1 MSRFFIHRPI
11 FAIVISIII
20 VILGVISGLS
30 LPVAQYPQI
39 TQPTVNVSTI
49 YTGANASVINQT
61 VAQVIEQ
68 QVNGT
73 QGMAYMS
80 SSSDDTGSYN
90 LDVKFDLGTN
100 GDMDS
105 VLVQNNVSIATSSL
119 PSDVQSVGVTT
130 KKASS
135 DMSYMFA
142 IYSPNGTFKRTFIM
156 NYASIYIIDALK
168 RIKGVGDVS
177 SFGSEYAMRVWL
189 NPDRLSDLGLTVG
202 DVENA
207 IREQNVQAP
216 AGTIG
221 QMPTPASQEKQ
232 YTGSVQGRLTT
243 PQEFGNVIL
252 KAKPDGSYVFLRDV
266 ARVETGAKST
276 TMVSDANG
284 APSAG
289 FGIKLTDDAN
299 AVETI
304 SEVKKVLAEAAKN
317 FPDDLVYE
325 PVIDNTEYI
334 NESIKEVVNTFKEA
348 LMLVIL
354 IVFLFLQSWRATLIP
369 VLAIPV
375 SLVGTFASFV
385 LLGFSINTLTL
396 FAMVLAIGLVVDDAI
411 VVIENVESHMKKDG
425 LGPVEATEVAM
436 DEVQG
441 PVVAIAFV
449 LSAVFIPCAF
459 LGGTTGVL
467 YRQFALTIAVSMAL
481 SAFIA
486 LTLTPALCALLM
498 KPHDP
503 NKKKNV
509 LDRFFDKFNDW
520 FERTQNRYVGKVGWF
535 INHAKVSVA
544 SLLVICV
551 LAGVC
556 FKLLPST
563 FVPDEDQGYFIASV
577 TMPEGTSMNR
587 TLETMDEMSDEL
599 GAIPGV
605 RNVMKIAGY
614 DVLSNG
620 NKANAGTF
628 FISLDSWGERTDP
641 DRGIFPIVIKANKLQ
656 ANHPEAQVMAFPT
669 PSLPGLGMVGGW
681 SMELLDMTGHTDKE
695 LETIT
700 KEILAAAN
708 KRPELSNVYTTYS
721 IASPICMFD
730 VNREKIKQ
738 LGVNLSDVFT
748 ALQVNYGGSQINDF
762 MQFGRNYKVIMQ
774 SDAQYRSEK
783 EALKFNY
790 VRNNEGNMVPL
801 DSLLTPKLSTS
812 TSIISRFN
820 GTRSISIQGS
830 VGDGFSSGQAI
841 AAMEEVVKQTAP
853 AGFNIE
859 WSGQSREEKK
869 SASSTGQVMGLALV
883 FVFLCLAA
891 LYESWSVPFAVL
903 MTIPTGL
910 FGAFFVQLALLMLEL
925 SFGKFNPGLQNTVYM
940 QIGVIM
946 IMGLAAKNAI
956 LIVEFAKV
964 RVDHGMEPVKA
975 AIEAAGL
982 RLRPIIMTSLAFIIG
997 CLPLAMAHGAGAAAR
1012 NSMGTAVVGGM
1023 LFATC
1028 LGIFLIP
1035 VLYVVVVWV
1044 AMKLSGKKSADA
1056 PIAEETPQAK
1066 A

>member
-11 FAIVISIII
+11 FAIVISLIILI
-20 VILGVISGLS
+20 VGVIAGFS
-30 LPVAQYPQI
+30 LPIAQYPQI
-39 TQPTVNVSTI
+39 TQPTITVNTNYV
-49 YTGANASVINQT
+49 GANAEVISQT

-73 QGMAYMS
+73 QGMDSMNS
-80 SSSDDTGSYN
+80 TSDDTGNYELS
-90 LDVKFDLGTN
+90 VKFELGTN

-105 VLVQNNVSIATSSL
+105 VLVQNNVSIANASL
-119 PSDVQSVGVTT
+119 PSAVQAVGVTT
-130 KKASS
+130 KKSSS
-135 DMSYMFA
+135 DMAYIFSL
-142 IYSPNGTFKRTFIM
+142 YSPNGTFNRTFIM
-156 NYASIYIIDALK
+156 NYASIYIVDALK
-168 RIKGVGDVS
+168 RIKGVGDVTQ
-177 SFGSEYAMRVWL
+177 FGSKYAMRVWL
-189 NPDRLSDLGLTVG
+189 NPARLSDLGLTVG

-207 IREQNVQAP
+207 IREQNMQAP

-221 QMPTPASQEKQ
+221 MLPTPKNQEKQ
-232 YTGSVQGRLTT
+232 YTGKVEGRLST
-243 PQEFGNVIL
+243 PEEFENVIL
-252 KAKPDGSYVFLRDV
+252 RAKDDGSYVRIKDV
-266 ARVETGAKST
+266 GRVEAGART
-276 TMVSDANG
+276 TSVVSDTDG

-289 FGIKLTDDAN
+289 FGVKLTDDAN
-299 AVETI
+299 AMETVA
-304 SEVKKVLAEAAKN
+304 EVKRVLAEAQKN
-317 FPDDLVYE
+317 FPEDLAYSALV
-325 PVIDNTEYI
+325 DNTEYI
-334 NESIKEVVNTFKEA
+334 HESIGEVVNTFKEA
-348 LMLVIL
+348 LILVII

-375 SLVGTFASFV
+375 SLVGTFASFIA
-385 LLGFSINTLTL
+385 LGFTINTLTL

-411 VVIENVESHMKKDG
+411 VVIENVETHMKKDG
-425 LGPVEATEVAM
+425 LGPVEATEKAM

-498 KPHDP
+498 KPHKHKE
-503 NKKKNV
+503 NKNI
-509 LDRFFDKFNDW
+509 LDRFFDAFNNW
-520 FERTQNRYVGKVGWF
+520 FERTQNRYTGAVAWF
-535 INHAKVSVA
+535 IDHAKTSVA
-544 SLLVICV
+544 CLLVVCA

-563 FVPDEDQGYFIASV
+563 FVPNEDLGYFVVSV
-577 TMPEGTSMNR
+577 TMPDGTSLNR
-587 TLETMDEMSDEL
+587 TSDTMDAVEKEL
-599 GAIPGV
+599 HQIPGV
-605 RNVMKIAGY
+605 KGAMKIAGY
-614 DVLSNG
+614 DVLSSGNKSNSG
-620 NKANAGTF
+620 TFFVSLDSWNKRTTGDLSIDSIVNKANALG
-628 FISLDSWGERTDP
+628 L
-641 DRGIFPIVIKANKLQ
+641 K
-656 ANHPEAQVMAFPT
+656 HPEATVMAFTT
-669 PSLPGLGMVGGW
+669 PALPGLGMVGGW

-695 LETIT
+695 LDTIT
-700 KEILAAAN
+700 KEILEAAR
-708 KRPELSNVYTTYS
+708 KRPELSEVYTTYS
-721 IASPICMFD
+721 IDSPICKFD

-738 LGVNLSDVFT
+738 LGVDLSDVFT
-748 ALQVNYGGSQINDF
+748 ALQVNYGGAEVNDF
-762 MQFGRNYKVIMQ
+762 VKFGRTYKVVMQ
-774 SDAQYRSEK
+774 SDTQYRSEK

-790 VRNNEGNMVPL
+790 VRNGIGAMVPL
-801 DSLLTPKLSTS
+801 DSVLTSKLSTS
-812 TSIISRFN
+812 ASIISRFN
-820 GTRSISIQGS
+820 GTRSVSIQGG
-830 VGDGFSSGQAI
+830 VAEGYSSGQAI
-841 AAMEEVVKQTAP
+841 AAMEEVVRQTAP

-869 SASSTGQVMGLALV
+869 SSGSTGRIMVLSLV

-903 MTIPTGL
+903 MTVPTGI
-910 FGAFFVQLALLMLEL
+910 FGAFFSQYALLMLEA
-925 SFGKFNPGLQNTVYM
+925 SFGHLNPGLQNSVYM

-964 RVDHGMEPVKA
+964 RVDAGMEPIKA

-1035 VLYVVVVWV
+1035 VLYVIVVWV
-1044 AMKLSGKKSADA
+1044 SMKLAGKKTV
-1056 PIAEETPQAK
+1056 AEQS
-1066 A
+1066 

>member
-11 FAIVISIII
+11 FAIVISLII
-20 VILGVISGLS
+20 VILGTISGLS
-30 LPVAQYPQI
+30 LPIAQYPQI
-39 TQPTVNVSTI
+39 TQPTITVNTT
-49 YTGANASVINQT
+49 YTGANASVINDT

-73 QGMAYMS
+73 QGMDSMS
-80 SSSDDTGSYN
+80 SNSDDTGSYE
-90 LDVKFDLGTN
+90 LSVKFELGTN
-100 GDMDS
+100 SDMDS
-105 VLVQNNVSIATSSL
+105 VLVQNNVSIANASL
-119 PSDVQSVGVTT
+119 PSDVQAVGVTT
-130 KKASS
+130 KKSS
-135 DMSYMFA
+135 NDMAYIFSL
-142 IYSPNGTFKRTFIM
+142 YSPNGTFRRTFIM
-156 NYASIYIIDALK
+156 NYADIYIIDALK
-168 RIKGVGDVS
+168 RIKGVGDIS
-177 SFGSEYAMRVWL
+177 PFGSKYSMRVWL
-189 NPDRLSDLGLTVG
+189 NPARLSSLDLTVG
-202 DVENA
+202 DVERA

-221 QMPTPASQEKQ
+221 QLPTPANQEKQ

-243 PQEFGNVIL
+243 PEEFENVIL
-252 KAKPDGSYVFLRDV
+252 KTKEDGSYVRIKDV
-266 ARVETGAKST
+266 GRVETGAKT
-276 TMVSDANG
+276 TSMITDTDG

-289 FGIKLTDDAN
+289 FGVKLTDDAN
-299 AVETI
+299 AMETVA
-304 SEVKKVLAEAAKN
+304 EVKKVLEEASKT
-317 FPDDLVYE
+317 FPDDLVYKAL
-325 PVIDNTEYI
+325 VDNTEYI
-334 NESIKEVVNTFKEA
+334 NESIGEVVNTFKEA
-348 LMLVIL
+348 LMLVIV

-385 LLGFSINTLTL
+385 ALGFTINTLTL

-425 LGPVEATEVAM
+425 LGPVEATEKAM

-509 LDRFFDKFNDW
+509 LDRFFDSFNDW
-520 FERTQNRYVGKVGWF
+520 FERTQNRYTGGVAWF
-535 INHAKVSVA
+535 IRHAKVGAA
-544 SLLVICV
+544 SLLVICA
-551 LAGVC
+551 LAGVF

-563 FVPDEDQGYFIASV
+563 FVPLEDLGYFVVSV
-577 TMPEGTSMNR
+577 TMPDGTSLNR
-587 TLETMDEMSDEL
+587 TNETMDALSQEL
-599 GAIPGV
+599 RDMPGV
-605 RNVMKIAGY
+605 KGAMKIAGY
-614 DVLSNG
+614 DVLSSGSKSNS
-620 NKANAGTF
+620 GTF
-628 FISLDSWGERTDP
+628 FVALDSWGERTDP
-641 DRGIFPIVIKANKLQ
+641 DLAIMSLVDKANKLGL
-656 ANHPEAQVMAFPT
+656 NHPEATVMAFTT
-669 PSLPGLGMVGGW
+669 PALPGLGMVGGW
-681 SMELLDMTGHTDKE
+681 SMELLDMTGHSDKE
-695 LETIT
+695 LDSIT

-708 KRPELSNVYTTYS
+708 QRPELSNVYTTYS
-721 IASPICMFD
+721 IDSPICKFD
-730 VNREKIKQ
+730 VNREKVKQ

-748 ALQVNYGGSQINDF
+748 ALQVNYGGAQVNDF
-762 MQFGRNYKVIMQ
+762 VQFGRTYKVVMQ
-774 SDAQYRSEK
+774 SDAHYRNEK

-790 VRNNEGNMVPL
+790 VRNADGTMVPL

-812 TSIISRFN
+812 ASIISRFN
-820 GTRSISIQGS
+820 GTRSISIQGG
-830 VGDGFSSGQAI
+830 VADGYSSGQAI
-841 AAMEEVVKQTAP
+841 AAMEEVVRQTAP

-869 SASSTGQVMGLALV
+869 SSGSTGQVLVLSLV

-903 MTIPTGL
+903 LTVPTGL
-910 FGAFFVQLALLMLEL
+910 FGAFFVQYSLFMLEAMMGHL
-925 SFGKFNPGLQNTVYM
+925 NMGLFNSIYM

-964 RVDHGMEPVKA
+964 RVDQGMDPVKA
-975 AIEAAGL
+975 TIEAAGL

-1023 LFATC
+1023 FFATA

-1035 VLYVVVVWV
+1035 VLYCVVVWLTN
-1044 AMKLSGKKSADA
+1044 KLKGNKETE
-1056 PIAEETPQAK
+1056 AETAK
-1066 A
+1066 